1 MAEDHNEGVSN
12 TPLDLLINAIAGNH
26 YPIPD
31 DHTHG
36 HDHDHDVSL
45 DHLLSQRKDSAE
57 DSQQHASSHKRARSH
72 EVVSPRQRKVPK
84 PLASQAMFYPGFAPV
99 DKAPGPLDENN
110 NHQFSTLEVWH
121 PTTGQKSYGKERRM
135 LNPPPILRLS
145 GPASSCI
152 SSITMVS
159 VVSPN
164 ITQPVAICAPQT
176 HHMGRPPDITPHLGT
191 PGAEDKKKERREEQK
206 KLRTAALNAGFAA
219 TLPKNRNATDLKDRT
234 LLKDGLTF
242 PGLWIGEEAGKMK
255 EFRLELKIY
264 AESTG
269 KDLRSHSTQDF
280 ARPSYHLVN
289 PDNDHETAHTFA
301 DMLEPPSMD
310 ALQPLAEAVQQS
322 SQQGHGTLSEHFPDV
337 EPSLAATDLHN
348 DNDAENPGNPQLPIT
363 QATTE
368 EQPLGSFLSGP
379 IRIVSKPSRK
389 TSKTRSLAI
398 CFPRDSVFSLW
409 TRIHGQTVRTKWMNL
424 EANFNGHGPRL
435 TSRTAKWTPFRFEV
449 LEHANSLFGYRTPR
463 NKFDETDFEEQQLTY
478 GSIVVMVDLQTGVKS
493 DPVKVVRVESGKS
506 VAGQYDGQPVSELQ
520 RIGLVRTIDGQD
532 DMSEGCRWYLSAPG
546 ARIGGGELS
555 AESAPGIRMRRQR
568 ANAKAA
574 TQLKEVNEETGKEKE
589 IEGTSNDE
597 PHLTSSFLQDPQTLS
612 AIENVS
618 GSSTE
623 TSHNQQSVLS
633 IELNLPEG
641 VHSAD
646 TFDHTNPPP
655 VIDPS
660 FENMAPLADSQQQ
673 TQNAK
678 EQNSFQRRSNKT
690 RRLALAAAVL
700 AEDDDNAVQTLLS
713 WVKAERNDEV
723 SAGADGSDTQPNE
736 IRSVIVDSVAD
747 WMSWTIGGAASFSF
761 TFKPTE
767 HNEERVEAS

>member
-1 MAEDHNEGVSN
+1 M
-12 TPLDLLINAIAGNH
+12 
-26 YPIPD
+26 
-31 DHTHG
+31 
-36 HDHDHDVSL
+36 
-45 DHLLSQRKDSAE
+45 
-57 DSQQHASSHKRARSH
+57 
-72 EVVSPRQRKVPK
+72 
-84 PLASQAMFYPGFAPV
+84 
-99 DKAPGPLDENN
+99 
-110 NHQFSTLEVWH
+110 
-121 PTTGQKSYGKERRM
+121 
-135 LNPPPILRLS
+135 
-145 GPASSCI
+145 
-152 SSITMVS
+152 
-159 VVSPN
+159 
-164 ITQPVAICAPQT
+164 
-176 HHMGRPPDITPHLGT
+176 
-191 PGAEDKKKERREEQK
+191 
-206 KLRTAALNAGFAA
+206 
-219 TLPKNRNATDLKDRT
+219 
-234 LLKDGLTF
+234 KDGLTF

-269 KDLRSHSTQDF
+269 KNLRSHSTQDF

-574 TQLKEVNEETGKEKE
+574 AQLKEVNEETGKEKE

-646 TFDHTNPPP
+646 TFDHTNPPS

-747 WMSWTIGGAASFSF
+747 WMSWTIGGAGNSVLSEDDRCIILTNSAD
-761 TFKPTE
+761 
-767 HNEERVEAS
+767 V

>member
-1 MAEDHNEGVSN
+1 MISDHRFQLM
-12 TPLDLLINAIAGNH
+12 P
-26 YPIPD
+26 
-31 DHTHG
+31 
-36 HDHDHDVSL
+36 
-45 DHLLSQRKDSAE
+45 HL
-57 DSQQHASSHKRARSH
+57 
-72 EVVSPRQRKVPK
+72 
-84 PLASQAMFYPGFAPV
+84 
-99 DKAPGPLDENN
+99 
-110 NHQFSTLEVWH
+110 
-121 PTTGQKSYGKERRM
+121 RM

-747 WMSWTIGGAASFSF
+747 WMSWTIGGAGNSVLSEDDRCIILTDSAD
-761 TFKPTE
+761 
-767 HNEERVEAS
+767 V

>member
-1 MAEDHNEGVSN
+1 MR
-12 TPLDLLINAIAGNH
+12 
-26 YPIPD
+26 Y
-31 DHTHG
+31 
-36 HDHDHDVSL
+36 
-45 DHLLSQRKDSAE
+45 
-57 DSQQHASSHKRARSH
+57 
-72 EVVSPRQRKVPK
+72 
-84 PLASQAMFYPGFAPV
+84 F
-99 DKAPGPLDENN
+99 
-110 NHQFSTLEVWH
+110 
-121 PTTGQKSYGKERRM
+121 RM

-145 GPASSCI
+145 GPTSSCI

-164 ITQPVAICAPQT
+164 ITQSVAICAPQT
-176 HHMGRPPDITPHLGT
+176 HHMGRPLDITPHLT
-191 PGAEDKKKERREEQK
+191 PGAEDKKKERREEQR

-264 AESTG
+264 AQSRE
-269 KDLRSHSTQDF
+269 KDLRSPSAQDF
-280 ARPSYHLVN
+280 AQSSYHLTASE
-289 PDNDHETAHTFA
+289 NDHETAHTFA

-322 SQQGHGTLSEHFPDV
+322 GQEGHDTLSEHFPNVDA
-337 EPSLAATDLHN
+337 SLASADLHS
-348 DNDAENPGNPQLPIT
+348 DNDAEHPGNSQLPIT
-363 QATTE
+363 ETITE

-398 CFPRDSVFSLW
+398 CFPRDSVFALW

-449 LEHANSLFGYRTPR
+449 LDYANAPFACRTPR
-463 NKFDETDFEEQQLTY
+463 NKFDETDSLEGQQLTY
-478 GSIVVMVDLQTGVKS
+478 GSVVVLVDLQTGVKS

-506 VAGQYDGQPVSELQ
+506 VVGQHDGHPVSELQ
-520 RIGLVRTIDGQD
+520 RIGLVRTIDGQE

-546 ARIGGGELS
+546 ARIGGGELC
-555 AESAPGIRMRRQR
+555 AESAPGIRMRRQKV
-568 ANAKAA
+568 NIKAA
-574 TQLKEVNEETGKEKE
+574 SQLKESNEEK
-589 IEGTSNDE
+589 GTETKSTSHDE

-623 TSHNQQSVLS
+623 TTHNQQSVLS

-641 VHSAD
+641 VHSEG
-646 TFDHTNPPP
+646 TFDHPDPQP

-673 TQNAK
+673 AQNKK
-678 EQNSFQRRSNKT
+678 EQGSFQRKGNKT

-713 WVKAERNDEV
+713 WVKAERNEEIL
-723 SAGADGSDTQPNE
+723 AGADGSDTQTDE
-736 IRSVIVDSVAD
+736 VKSVIVDSVAD
-747 WMSWTIGGAASFSF
+747 WMSWTIGGAGNSVLPKCDRCTILTNFCGCVASFSF
-761 TFKPTE
+761 TFISTE
-767 HNEERVEAS
+767 HNGERVEPS